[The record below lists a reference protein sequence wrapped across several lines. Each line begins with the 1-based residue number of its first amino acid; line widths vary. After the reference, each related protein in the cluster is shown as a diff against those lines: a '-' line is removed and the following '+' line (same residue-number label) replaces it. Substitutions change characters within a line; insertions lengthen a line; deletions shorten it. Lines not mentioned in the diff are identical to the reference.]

1 MMALTREQLV
11 AHIERDDKE
20 FREMKDHIGK
30 LGYLVDKA
38 LFDDEQLK
46 ATIKAEGVV

>member
-1 MMALTREQLV
+1 MALTREQLI

-20 FREMKDHIGK
+20 FMEMKRLIGA
-30 LGYLVDKA
+30 LNYFVDKA